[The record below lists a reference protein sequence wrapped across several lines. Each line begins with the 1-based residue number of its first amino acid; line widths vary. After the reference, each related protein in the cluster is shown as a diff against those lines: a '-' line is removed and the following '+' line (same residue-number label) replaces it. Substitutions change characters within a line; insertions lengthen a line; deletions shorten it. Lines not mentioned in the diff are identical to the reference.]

1 MQFAIAKRSE
11 SRTPEA
17 RRKRPTE
24 APARQQQ
31 QQGGREGASEREEK
45 RDESEEDYTTEGGRG
60 WAPGSRE
67 KQGETGQAAGAAK
80 IISHA
85 ASAILAYLRGL
96 VAKENVGAWTQRA
109 KHRTS
114 TRRAA
119 KESRGPGVRREE
131 APPAY
136 VAPEGGREEE
146 ASPSLTPNPTPH
158 RLA

>member
-1 MQFAIAKRSE
+1 MRGFGLGLGLGLGS
-11 SRTPEA
+11 SRLEQA
-17 RRKRPTE
+17 
-24 APARQQQ
+24 
-31 QQGGREGASEREEK
+31 
-45 RDESEEDYTTEGGRG
+45 TEGGRG

-136 VAPEGGREEE
+136 VAPEGGRERGGGEPLPYPQPHP
-146 ASPSLTPNPTPH
+146 PSLGVMGVIEISNSASVKRNTV
-158 RLA
+158 RA